1 MNNFDLRKFL
11 TENKLTKVS
20 KLTETSLNE
29 TESSN
34 LQENGLNF
42 AMSIAQQAFEQN
54 PNFPRGIDGQN
65 EILRLAK
72 KFGLEKLQNPPNNL
86 SLADATKT
94 LRYQFGYNEDLI
106 DDLIQHYRNLQI
118 EHEIIPGYNI

>member
-1 MNNFDLRKFL
+1 MDNFDLKKFL
-11 TENKLTKVS
+11 TENKLT
-20 KLTETSLNE
+20 SLSRLVQNQAL

-54 PNFPRGIDGQN
+54 PNFPQGVDGQN
-65 EILRLAK
+65 EILLLAK

-94 LRYQFGYNEDLI
+94 LRYQFGYNEDFI
-106 DDLIQHYRNLQI
+106 DDLIQHYRDLQI
-118 EHEIIPGYNI
+118 EHGIIPGYNI

>member
-1 MNNFDLRKFL
+1 MDNFDLKKFL
-11 TENKLTKVS
+11 TENKLT
-20 KLTETSLNE
+20 SLSRLVQNQAL

-54 PNFPRGIDGQN
+54 PNFPQGVDGQN

-94 LRYQFGYNEDLI
+94 LRYQFGYNEDFI
-106 DDLIQHYRNLQI
+106 DDLIQHYRDLQI
-118 EHEIIPGYNI
+118 EHGIIPGYNI